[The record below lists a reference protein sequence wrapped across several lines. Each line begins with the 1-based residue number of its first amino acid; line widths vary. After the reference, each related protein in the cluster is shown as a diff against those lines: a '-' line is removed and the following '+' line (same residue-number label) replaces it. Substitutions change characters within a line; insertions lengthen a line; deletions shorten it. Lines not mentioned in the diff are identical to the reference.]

1 MNGLKPD
8 KKVVATNLAVY
19 ARGEFIY
26 KDCSRESIKQ
36 VMMWPDM
43 PKFQKPCQV
52 YYYQTKVPEIRKYGI
67 AASAEKC
74 AKTGKRSGWY
84 EEQLS
89 VFDSSNRSEAL
100 AIEEALG
107 IHLNRKIS
115 SEEEEKWYTSIRIGL
130 ELARESKKEFDAIFL
145 DLQQQYRAV
154 GSKAFFETHLP
165 GVVSRFNEVVEKL
178 LKGELIIVE
187 PQDKDNYQDAWFLWR
202 PASVAH
208 SLHHFRNKSL
218 KALSLEEAP
227 EHFHKRY
234 GFKLIRD
241 SAWH

>member
-107 IHLNRKIS
+107 IHLKRKIS

-218 KALSLEEAP
+218 KALSLEEAT